1 MSRSTRS
8 RQYEYRALHW
18 FRRLVGLGLALN
30 LLFIVPGLLAP
41 RLLEAWGDFG
51 ITNTPHW
58 LQNTA
63 LLLAIITVLYIPVIR
78 DPFRY
83 LFVSFAVVG
92 GRFAA
97 GVLFLFGLLF
107 LDYPQGM
114 LVLAGSDLTLSALQA
129 VALQRMLAD
138 GDPRAG
144 W

>member
-1 MSRSTRS
+1 MSRATDPR
-8 RQYEYRALHW
+8 RYEYRALHW

-41 RLLEAWGDFG
+41 RLLEAWAAVG

-83 LFVSFAVVG
+83 LFVSVAVVG

-107 LDYPQGM
+107 LDYPHGM
-114 LVLAGSDLTLSALQA
+114 LVLATSDLTLSALQA
-129 VALQRMLAD
+129 LALQRMLAD